1 MDSFTLIKQ
10 PKTKPYF
17 ILFECWHIAVFFEIK
32 LQCLEKEMGEKLKE
46 ALNLIGAYKYQ
57 KTLTTKEIDSN
68 KKLEKCNLL
77 YQSNSEWSK
86 VLQVK
91 LKTIWM

>member
-32 LQCLEKEMGEKLKE
+32 LQRFNLKKKEMSEKLKE
-46 ALNLIGAYKYQ
+46 VLNLIGAYKNQ
-57 KTLTTKEIDSN
+57 KLWQPKRLTPIKS
-68 KKLEKCNLL
+68 
-77 YQSNSEWSK
+77 
-86 VLQVK
+86 
-91 LKTIWM
+91 